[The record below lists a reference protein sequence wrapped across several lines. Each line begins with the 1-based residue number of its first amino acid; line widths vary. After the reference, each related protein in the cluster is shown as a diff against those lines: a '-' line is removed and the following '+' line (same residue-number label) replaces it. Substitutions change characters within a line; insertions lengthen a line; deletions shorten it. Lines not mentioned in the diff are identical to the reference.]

1 MASKRTKS
9 IGVFDS
15 GLGGLTVLK
24 ALQKKM
30 PQYRYVYLADSARAP
45 YGDRSASE
53 VLQYAKQAVDFL
65 FAKNCDLVVFACN
78 TVSAEALRT
87 IQQTYLHQKHGTQ
100 KRVLGVIV
108 PTAEYIAEKKQH
120 ARIGVIGTQGT
131 VRSETFPREILKLLP
146 SAKVFQEA
154 APLLVPLVESGERDR
169 QTIDTLVK
177 EYVRPLLKKKI
188 DTLVLGCTHYG
199 HLIHYFQRAVG
210 KSVTVIAEER
220 IIAPKLATYLKRHP
234 EIESSLKK
242 SGGTVYFSTGA
253 RNDFKRMSAIFFGK
267 PVSLKRAKLA

>member
-1 MASKRTKS
+1 MSSKRTKS

-53 VLQYAKQAVDFL
+53 VLAYAKQAVDFL
-65 FAKNCDLVVFACN
+65 FSKKCDLVVFACN
-78 TVSAEALRT
+78 TVSAEALRS
-87 IQQTYLHQKHGTQ
+87 IQQTYLHQKHGTE

-108 PTAEYIAEKKQH
+108 PTAEYIAEKKRH
-120 ARIGVIGTQGT
+120 ARIGVVGT
-131 VRSETFPREILKLLP
+131 VGMVRSGTFPREILKFLP
-146 SAKVFQEA
+146 HAKVFQEP

-169 QTIDTLVK
+169 HAIDTLVR
-177 EYVRPLLKKKI
+177 EYVKPLLKKKI

-199 HLIHYFQRAVG
+199 HLISYFRRAVG
-210 KSVTVIAEER
+210 KHVSIIAEEK
-220 IIAPKLATYLKRHP
+220 IIAPKLAQYLRRHP

-242 SGGTVYFSTGA
+242 GGGTVYFSTGA
-253 RNDFKRMSAIFFGK
+253 HDDFKRMSTLFFGK